1 MRMCVLTTHL
11 RNKHDGRVGGRACV
25 HVCMCV
31 SACVSGGG
39 GEWAGVGGNGG
50 KWGWVGWSGGGWVGG
65 RQCHMK
71 CSQARGAVRHL
82 GKTACSV
89 KSEEP

>member
-65 RQCHMK
+65 SGWEAMSHEVQSSTGS
-71 CSQARGAVRHL
+71 SQAPWQDRVQ
-82 GKTACSV
+82 C
-89 KSEEP
+89 EE